1 MKVFRSGT
9 AQRETYNEIVSLLR
23 DGGIIAFPTDTSYGL
38 GADPFNAAAVDRI
51 FAIKGRSETK
61 PILLL
66 VDSLPMAES
75 IIQPSVPFCRVAE
88 KFWPGPLTIVTYSAP
103 SLPSNVTAGTH
114 TIGVRWPLAAF
125 ATTLVKCFGKPV
137 TATSANRSGMPSCI
151 TADEVQLQLGDSVD
165 AIVDGGVLP
174 SRGGSTLLDMTIDPP
189 VLVREGPVTFEA
201 LAQFFN
207 GRIRRQAP

>member
-9 AQRETYNEIVSLLR
+9 AQRDTYDQIVSLLR

-38 GADPFNAAAVDRI
+38 GADPFNAAAVERI
-51 FAIKGRSETK
+51 FAIKGRPETK

-75 IIQPSVPFCRVAE
+75 IIQPSVLFYRVAE
-88 KFWPGPLTIVTYSAP
+88 KFWPGPLTIVTYAAA
-103 SLPSNVTAGTH
+103 SLPANVTAGTQ
-114 TIGVRWPLAAF
+114 TIGLRWPLAAF
-125 ATTLVKCFGKPV
+125 ATTLVNCFGKPI
-137 TATSANRSGMPSCI
+137 TATSANRSGMPACI
-151 TADEVQLQLGDSVD
+151 TADEVQLQIGDSVD
-165 AIVDGGVLP
+165 AIVDGGMLP

-189 VLVREGPVTFEA
+189 VLLREGPVTFET

-207 GRIRRQAP
+207 GRIRRQVA